1 MVAMSK
7 KIIAK
12 SGGQLQPER
21 PGHFHPE
28 KGGQFH
34 PEKAGVL
41 IRNIHMVLCVFYSL
55 VRVSLLQYWECD
67 LKSRPQLRLLRVT
80 RSLCFLFSESVT
92 WSDTLTIEVSFF
104 LPPKIKNQFNVTNIF
119 QDYF

>member
-1 MVAMSK
+1 MIAMSK

-28 KGGQFH
+28 KGGLFH

-41 IRNIHMVLCVFYSL
+41 IRNIQFHFNFFTRENTTCYHYLVF
-55 VRVSLLQYWECD
+55 
-67 LKSRPQLRLLRVT
+67 
-80 RSLCFLFSESVT
+80 
-92 WSDTLTIEVSFF
+92 
-104 LPPKIKNQFNVTNIF
+104 NI
-119 QDYF
+119 

>member
-1 MVAMSK
+1 MANLLKMVAMSK

-41 IRNIHMVLCVFYSL
+41 IRNIHIMQ
-55 VRVSLLQYWECD
+55 RH
-67 LKSRPQLRLLRVT
+67 
-80 RSLCFLFSESVT
+80 
-92 WSDTLTIEVSFF
+92 
-104 LPPKIKNQFNVTNIF
+104 
-119 QDYF
+119 

>member
-1 MVAMSK
+1 MSK

-41 IRNIHMVLCVFYSL
+41 IRNIQYPRKL
-55 VRVSLLQYWECD
+55 VEKYNLILNRDYRIFGKGSETENS
-67 LKSRPQLRLLRVT
+67 SRAELARQRT
-80 RSLCFLFSESVT
+80 F
-92 WSDTLTIEVSFF
+92 IEVIKF
-104 LPPKIKNQFNVTNIF
+104 LKFNNTDSTEAENDF
-119 QDYF
+119 KELQKYM

>member
-1 MVAMSK
+1 MSK

-12 SGGQLQPER
+12 SGGQLHPER

-41 IRNIHMVLCVFYSL
+41 IRNI
-55 VRVSLLQYWECD
+55 Q
-67 LKSRPQLRLLRVT
+67 LKTAQKIRY
-80 RSLCFLFSESVT
+80 FST
-92 WSDTLTIEVSFF
+92 KCPLICTLS
-104 LPPKIKNQFNVTNIF
+104 
-119 QDYF
+119 

>member
-1 MVAMSK
+1 MANLLKMVAMSK

-41 IRNIHMVLCVFYSL
+41 IRNIQLKALNTF
-55 VRVSLLQYWECD
+55 WETK
-67 LKSRPQLRLLRVT
+67 LIHIHLR
-80 RSLCFLFSESVT
+80 
-92 WSDTLTIEVSFF
+92 
-104 LPPKIKNQFNVTNIF
+104 
-119 QDYF
+119 

>member
-41 IRNIHMVLCVFYSL
+41 IRNIHSFA
-55 VRVSLLQYWECD
+55 R
-67 LKSRPQLRLLRVT
+67 
-80 RSLCFLFSESVT
+80 LFSFFGLH
-92 WSDTLTIEVSFF
+92 LTTEAMGIWRFAGAFAVVERQSECGS
-104 LPPKIKNQFNVTNIF
+104 KTC
-119 QDYF
+119 

>member
-1 MVAMSK
+1 MANLLKMVAMSK

-41 IRNIHMVLCVFYSL
+41 IRNIQGREDFGSI
-55 VRVSLLQYWECD
+55 
-67 LKSRPQLRLLRVT
+67 
-80 RSLCFLFSESVT
+80 
-92 WSDTLTIEVSFF
+92 SDC
-104 LPPKIKNQFNVTNIF
+104 KKN
-119 QDYF
+119 

>member
-41 IRNIHMVLCVFYSL
+41 IRNIQFTT
-55 VRVSLLQYWECD
+55 
-67 LKSRPQLRLLRVT
+67 SRQN
-80 RSLCFLFSESVT
+80 C
-92 WSDTLTIEVSFF
+92 
-104 LPPKIKNQFNVTNIF
+104 TNLAKRTS
-119 QDYF
+119 QT

>member
-41 IRNIHMVLCVFYSL
+41 IRNIHKQSLENLKLSAMVWEDIMVEDMLLKELC
-55 VRVSLLQYWECD
+55 
-67 LKSRPQLRLLRVT
+67 K
-80 RSLCFLFSESVT
+80 
-92 WSDTLTIEVSFF
+92 
-104 LPPKIKNQFNVTNIF
+104 
-119 QDYF
+119 

>member
-1 MVAMSK
+1 MSK

-41 IRNIHMVLCVFYSL
+41 IRNIQLLFIVIVKYRKYSIPVLSIFSTPLILFLTNTKSVIKPNYFNKLSSGCVDIYIPKSKYS
-55 VRVSLLQYWECD
+55 
-67 LKSRPQLRLLRVT
+67 
-80 RSLCFLFSESVT
+80 
-92 WSDTLTIEVSFF
+92 
-104 LPPKIKNQFNVTNIF
+104 
-119 QDYF
+119 

>member
-12 SGGQLQPER
+12 SGGQLHPER

-41 IRNIHMVLCVFYSL
+41 IRNIQFA
-55 VRVSLLQYWECD
+55 
-67 LKSRPQLRLLRVT
+67 LKQGRISKGNSNTRLIT
-80 RSLCFLFSESVT
+80 AMY
-92 WSDTLTIEVSFF
+92 IE
-104 LPPKIKNQFNVTNIF
+104 P
-119 QDYF
+119 

>member
-1 MVAMSK
+1 MIAMSK

-28 KGGQFH
+28 KGGLFH

-41 IRNIHMVLCVFYSL
+41 IRNI
-55 VRVSLLQYWECD
+55 
-67 LKSRPQLRLLRVT
+67 QL
-80 RSLCFLFSESVT
+80 
-92 WSDTLTIEVSFF
+92 
-104 LPPKIKNQFNVTNIF
+104 
-119 QDYF
+119 

>member
-41 IRNIHMVLCVFYSL
+41 IRNIQKF
-55 VRVSLLQYWECD
+55 
-67 LKSRPQLRLLRVT
+67 LKNLYFPVAVT
-80 RSLCFLFSESVT
+80 VVPLPLIHLALIAMES
-92 WSDTLTIEVSFF
+92 
-104 LPPKIKNQFNVTNIF
+104 PKDVALE
-119 QDYF
+119 

>member
-41 IRNIHMVLCVFYSL
+41 IRNIHQAPEGDVKT
-55 VRVSLLQYWECD
+55 QY
-67 LKSRPQLRLLRVT
+67 
-80 RSLCFLFSESVT
+80 FLNKIV
-92 WSDTLTIEVSFF
+92 EVE
-104 LPPKIKNQFNVTNIF
+104 IKK
-119 QDYF
+119 